1 MEKVHLVTKN
11 PQYNDNLNPIKNFS
25 KAGNE
30 ALFRINQIT
39 TLPEESQEKPLK
51 NNELTNKELCDSINF
66 INTTE
71 KIPYSFYMDFFNK
84 INKDLILPEENQ
96 KELLSALEKR
106 SFVNF
111 LRYYKELY
119 ELSKLNYIIFSKF
132 LVIDNGIL
140 MLEINNKFENITLE
154 LKFLTNGKVDF
165 LSMDNDKI
173 EENEKQCYIMRG
185 TLSTS
190 TKLRKSYKMKRLLN
204 VIHPQSTYIVS
215 NVLIINNNKY
225 ISYA

>member
-39 TLPEESQEKPLK
+39 TLPEESQEKPLE

-96 KELLSALEKR
+96 KELLSGLEKR

-204 VIHPQSTYIVS
+204 VIHSQSASIVS
-215 NVLIINNNKY
+215 NVLIINT
-225 ISYA
+225 SYA

>member
-119 ELSKLNYIIFSKF
+119 ELSKLNYIIFF
-132 LVIDNGIL
+132 
-140 MLEINNKFENITLE
+140 
-154 LKFLTNGKVDF
+154 
-165 LSMDNDKI
+165 
-173 EENEKQCYIMRG
+173 
-185 TLSTS
+185 
-190 TKLRKSYKMKRLLN
+190 
-204 VIHPQSTYIVS
+204 
-215 NVLIINNNKY
+215 
-225 ISYA
+225 

>member
-66 INTTE
+66 INATE

-84 INKDLILPEENQ
+84 INKDLIIPEENQ

-106 SFVNF
+106 SFINF

-204 VIHPQSTYIVS
+204 VIHSQSTSIVS
-215 NVLIINNNKY
+215 NVLIINT

>member
-11 PQYNDNLNPIKNFS
+11 PHYNDNINPIKNFS

-30 ALFRINQIT
+30 TLFRINPIT
-39 TLPEESQEKPLK
+39 ILSEELQEKPLK
-51 NNELTNKELCDSINF
+51 NNELTKKELCDSINF

-84 INKDLILPEENQ
+84 INKDLILSEENQ

-204 VIHPQSTYIVS
+204 VIHSQCTSIVR
-215 NVLIINNNKY
+215 NVLIINTYTMPK
-225 ISYA
+225 

>member
-71 KIPYSFYMDFFNK
+71 KIPYSFYMNFFNK

-96 KELLSALEKR
+96 KELLSGLEKR

-119 ELSKLNYIIFSKF
+119 ELSRLNYIIFSKF

-204 VIHPQSTYIVS
+204 VIHSQSASIVS
-215 NVLIINNNKY
+215 NVLIINT
-225 ISYA
+225 SYA

>member
-66 INTTE
+66 INATE

-84 INKDLILPEENQ
+84 INKDLIIPEENQ
-96 KELLSALEKR
+96 KELLSALRKTIILLI
-106 SFVNF
+106 F

-190 TKLRKSYKMKRLLN
+190 TKLRN
-204 VIHPQSTYIVS
+204 
-215 NVLIINNNKY
+215 LIKWKDCWM
-225 ISYA
+225 

>member
-39 TLPEESQEKPLK
+39 TLPEESQEKLLK

-66 INTTE
+66 INATE

-84 INKDLILPEENQ
+84 INKDLIIPEENQ

-106 SFVNF
+106 SFINF

-204 VIHPQSTYIVS
+204 VIHSQSTSIVS
-215 NVLIINNNKY
+215 NVLIINT